1 MVVLDMAFLRA
12 LSSDPL
18 WRLMDAVI
26 SCMLK
31 HDGRRYYANLP
42 EETGGRDASGRVD
55 DMVHDDMQVSKLELK
70 VQQT

>member
-1 MVVLDMAFLRA
+1 
-12 LSSDPL
+12 
-18 WRLMDAVI
+18 
-26 SCMLK
+26 MLK